1 MKVKNIVWE
10 DFCNYKKAS
19 LFILTPYCSFKCEED
34 CGEKCC
40 QNRSLIAQPTIDI
53 DPNIIINK
61 YINNPI
67 TQSII
72 FGGMEPFDSFN
83 DIIDFIKKFRK
94 ICDDEI
100 IIYSGY
106 TESELKDK
114 IEILNKYSNIIIKF
128 GRFIPHQI
136 SHFDNILGI
145 YLASENQYAKQIS

>member
-19 LFILTPYCSFKCEED
+19 LFILTPYCSFKCEQD

-40 QNRSLIAQPTIDI
+40 T
-53 DPNIIINK
+53 
-61 YINNPI
+61 
-67 TQSII
+67 
-72 FGGMEPFDSFN
+72 

-114 IEILNKYSNIIIKF
+114 IEILNQYPNIIIKF
-128 GRFIPHQI
+128 GRFIPHQK
-136 SHFDNILGI
+136 SHFDDTLGI